1 MTAEIRIV
9 SANLDYTRD
18 GDRRYLTYLRTTY
31 APAVACLQE
40 VERGLKGTRVRGWG
54 VKVGSPRRVVF
65 GRKGA
70 HRAIAWR
77 WAWIDGVRVRV
88 VSVHGLHAGTVGR
101 AIQTAH
107 LMMIV
112 AWLLAMREPWI
123 IAGDFNR
130 RPAAVARKLKAGGFV
145 AHRVDGVIVSRGLE
159 ILWGHVVD
167 DWGVRNKVT
176 DHEALVVT
184 VALAGIR

>member
-1 MTAEIRIV
+1 MSIRIV

-18 GDRRYLTYLRTTY
+18 GDRRYLTYLRSTY
-31 APAVACLQE
+31 SPAVACLQE

-65 GRKGA
+65 GRRGA

-88 VSVHGLHAGTVGR
+88 ISVHGLHARTVGR
-101 AIQTAH
+101 AVQTAH
-107 LMMIV
+107 LMMLV
-112 AWLLAMREPWI
+112 AWLRVMRAPWI

-130 RPAAVARKLKAGGFV
+130 PPAAVAKMLRAGDHV
-145 AHRVDGVIVSRGLE
+145 AHKVDGVIVSKGLV
-159 ILWGHVVD
+159 IHGVATD
-167 DWGVRNKVT
+167 PWGVRAGVT
-176 DHEALVVT
+176 DHQALIAT
-184 VALAGIR
+184 VSLAGAQ

>member
-1 MTAEIRIV
+1 MSIRIV

-18 GDRRYLTYLRTTY
+18 GDRKYLRYLRSTY

-54 VKVGSPRRVVF
+54 VKVGSPRRVVL

-70 HRAIAWR
+70 HRAVAWR
-77 WAWIDGVRVRV
+77 WVWIDGVRVRV
-88 VSVHGLHAGTVGR
+88 VSVHGLHARTVGR
-101 AIQTAH
+101 AVQTAH
-107 LMMIV
+107 LRMLV
-112 AWLLAMREPWI
+112 AWLRVMRVPWV

-130 RPAAVARKLKAGGFV
+130 RPAAVARQFKSGGFV
-145 AHRVDGVIVSRGLE
+145 AHKVDGVIVSRGLE
-159 ILWGHVVD
+159 ILRGHVVD

-184 VALAGIR
+184 VSLAGAR